1 MVKIEKIKLPD
12 IGEGIAEGEIVR
24 WLVKEGDSV
33 KQFQPIVEVLT
44 DKASVEIPSPY
55 SGKVVKLLA
64 REGERI
70 RVGSPIAEIEIED
83 LQQAI
88 AKPEALEKAKEETQA
103 ATTTPQA
110 EVSAER
116 RPHVRA
122 PPRVRKLAQ
131 ELGVD
136 LTLVKGTGPGGVIT
150 EEDVRRFY
158 EENIARARAPQTT
171 VQPQQVVEERVERIQ
186 LRGIKRRMAEKM
198 IEAKSKIPHV
208 YLAEEVDVTELVR
221 LRESLKSLAESRGV
235 KLTYLPFIVK
245 AVVKALK
252 EYPLLNSTLDMEKGE
267 IIVKKYY
274 NIGIAVDTEQGL
286 VVPNIK
292 NADKKGLFQIARE
305 IDELARKAREG
316 KLSLEDI
323 RDGTFTITN
332 VGSIGSTIGFPI
344 INYPE
349 SAILGIHRIVKRPA
363 YYEDRLEP
371 RYYMNISLSFDHRFI
386 EGGYAA
392 RFLNTLKNYLEN
404 PLLFLAQEDEFK

>member
-24 WLVKEGDSV
+24 WLVKEGDSI

-55 SGKVVKLLA
+55 SGRVVKLLA

-88 AKPEALEKAKEETQA
+88 AQPEVLEKAREETQD
-103 ATTTPQA
+103 ATATPQA
-110 EVSAER
+110 EVSAEK

-122 PPRVRKLAQ
+122 PPRVRRLAQ

-136 LTLVKGTGPGGVIT
+136 LTLVKGTGPGGIIT

-158 EENIARARAPQTT
+158 EENIARARVPQTA

-221 LRESLKSLAESRGV
+221 LRESLKSLAESKGV
-235 KLTYLPFIVK
+235 KLTYLPFIVR

-267 IIVKKYY
+267 IVVKKYY

-305 IDELARKAREG
+305 IDELAKKAREG

-323 RDGTFTITN
+323 KDGTFTITN

-363 YYEDRLEP
+363 YYE
-371 RYYMNISLSFDHRFI
+371 
-386 EGGYAA
+386 
-392 RFLNTLKNYLEN
+392 
-404 PLLFLAQEDEFK
+404 